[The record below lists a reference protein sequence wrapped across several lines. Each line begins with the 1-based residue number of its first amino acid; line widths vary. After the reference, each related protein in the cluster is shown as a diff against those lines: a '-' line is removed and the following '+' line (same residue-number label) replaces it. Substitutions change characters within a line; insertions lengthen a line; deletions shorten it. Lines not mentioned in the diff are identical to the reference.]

1 MRNQTQ
7 SKRRAEINPS
17 HPSKQAST
25 FHTRGSG
32 LGKQKV
38 TKMLRNCGCFQRAR
52 RSSSFED
59 SSSCRSSEIERG
71 GEMTPHSG
79 SLLKLFTSK
88 GWCRQWRKSGRGMSM
103 TKIERT
109 MKAAI
114 LIQRWYR
121 RFLARIEIR
130 RRYTWTIFQSIE
142 YAGEQDQVRLYNFF
156 NALLTHIPETAGRP
170 LDSQN
175 TSRSSSAEA
184 LNMKFSDESDDLAD
198 EGITGPE
205 RGYQGPDIKFPLD
218 KKELEVIIDLFRKK
232 KNRLHAKYVAGILR
246 EATSKLKRLPNLN
259 QASTAISKQVTICG
273 DLHGKLDDLLVV
285 FHKNGLP
292 SPENPYVFNGDF
304 VDRGK
309 KGLEVLLL
317 LLCTFLVFPGGVF
330 LNRGNHE
337 DTVMNA
343 RYGFIREVHQKY
355 KHNAER
361 LLKLIDEV
369 YRWLPLGTIVN
380 NRVLVVHGGISDSTD
395 LDLIRSLDRGKYI
408 SLLRPPITESTAPGA
423 EIIDKV
429 EWKQVFDI
437 LWSDPQHTEGCR
449 PNSLRGAGTYFGPDV
464 TSKFLQR
471 YKLQYLVRSHECK
484 PDGHEIMHGGK
495 VITIFSASNYY
506 EIGSNKGAYLKLD
519 PQLDT
524 HFVMYTAAASKTRK
538 LTFRQRV
545 GLVESSALRE
555 LAAKLRERR
564 IELEREFK
572 SRDPENKGVL
582 PLAKWCEALE
592 SATSLGLPWRMLK
605 DKLAPADNPTASTVA
620 TVTEVSYRKTLH
632 LLDTDSF
639 KSAQNGTTSVAES
652 LYKNKSSL
660 EAIFRILDKDNSGQI
675 SLEEFGEACELLR
688 RHFPHNTHEQL
699 LDMCRMMDINKDGLV
714 DLNEFLETFR
724 LCENAKEQLLMSL
737 EERAIAESNGNGSG
751 SALDTIDLQPSGP
764 AAAADRKKDGLPD
777 RNGNCAAKTAREDC
791 QGKTDGRRRSKKR
804 ASGKRA
810 NNGPENGAPEADED
824 TDDYEDYEAN
834 EPEEGESREK
844 SAGPVNGTV
853 ISASNTAAVA
863 NSTANGDTH
872 KDTIVA

>member
-1 MRNQTQ
+1 MTD
-7 SKRRAEINPS
+7 
-17 HPSKQAST
+17 
-25 FHTRGSG
+25 
-32 LGKQKV
+32 
-38 TKMLRNCGCFQRAR
+38 MLRRCGCFQRTR
-52 RSSSFED
+52 RGSSFED

-88 GWCRQWRKSGRGMSM
+88 GWCRQWRKTGRGMSM

-170 LDSQN
+170 IDSQE
-175 TSRSSSAEA
+175 TSRSSSTA
-184 LNMKFSDESDDLAD
+184 LDMKFSDESDDLAE

-205 RGYQGPDIKFPLD
+205 RSYQGPHIKFPLD

-309 KGLEVLLL
+309 KGLEVFLLL
-317 LLCTFLVFPGGVF
+317 LSTFLVFPGGVF

-337 DTVMNA
+337 DTVMNV
-343 RYGFIREVHQKY
+343 RYGFVREVHQKY

-395 LDLIRSLDRGKYI
+395 LDLIRSLDRGKYV
-408 SLLRPPITESTAPGA
+408 SLLRPPITESSAPGA

-437 LWSDPQHTEGCR
+437 LWSDPQHNEGCR

-464 TSKFLQR
+464 TNKFLQR

-555 LAAKLRERR
+555 LAARLRERR
-564 IELEREFK
+564 VELEREFK
-572 SRDPENKGVL
+572 TRDTQNTGMLTVT
-582 PLAKWCEALE
+582 KWCEAME
-592 SATSLGLPWRMLK
+592 AATNLGLPWRMLR
-605 DKLAPADNPTASTVA
+605 DKLAPVDNPTASST
-620 TVTEVSYRKTLH
+620 TSGSEVKYLKTLH

-639 KSAQNGTTSVAES
+639 KCAQNGTASVAES

-675 SLEEFGEACELLR
+675 SLEEFGEACDLLEK
-688 RHFPHNTHEQL
+688 HFPHNTHEQL

-724 LCENAKEQLLMSL
+724 LCENAKAQLLEHL
-737 EERAIAESNGNGSG
+737 QETALAKEEQENGEKTDKGKEDKGAKSNGDAKRRGNKKKNSGKKIDPLKIAEDS
-751 SALDTIDLQPSGP
+751 
-764 AAAADRKKDGLPD
+764 
-777 RNGNCAAKTAREDC
+777 E
-791 QGKTDGRRRSKKR
+791 
-804 ASGKRA
+804 
-810 NNGPENGAPEADED
+810 
-824 TDDYEDYEAN
+824 DYEDYEAN
-834 EPEEGESREK
+834 EEDQEVKKSRAAAAAAAAAATTSVTS
-844 SAGPVNGTV
+844 SAVATAASVNGTV
-853 ISASNTAAVA
+853 TSAS
-863 NSTANGDTH
+863 ANGNGSMT
-872 KDTIVA
+872 TEGS

>member
-1 MRNQTQ
+1 
-7 SKRRAEINPS
+7 
-17 HPSKQAST
+17 
-25 FHTRGSG
+25 
-32 LGKQKV
+32 
-38 TKMLRNCGCFQRAR
+38 MLRNCGCFQRAR

-737 EERAIAESNGNGSG
+737 EERAIAENNGNGSG

-764 AAAADRKKDGLPD
+764 AASADRKKDGLPD
-777 RNGNCAAKTAREDC
+777 RNGNCAAKTASEDC
-791 QGKTDGRRRSKKR
+791 QAKTDGRRRSKKR

-810 NNGPENGAPEADED
+810 NSGPENGAPEADED

-853 ISASNTAAVA
+853 ISSSNTAAVA

>member
-1 MRNQTQ
+1 MT
-7 SKRRAEINPS
+7 E
-17 HPSKQAST
+17 
-25 FHTRGSG
+25 
-32 LGKQKV
+32 
-38 TKMLRNCGCFQRAR
+38 MLRSCGCFQRTR
-52 RSSSFED
+52 RGSSIED

-71 GEMTPHSG
+71 GEITPHSG

-88 GWCRQWRKSGRGMSM
+88 GWYRQWRKTGRGMSM

-170 LDSQN
+170 IDSRE
-175 TSRSSSAEA
+175 TSRSSSTA
-184 LNMKFSDESDDLAD
+184 LDFKFSDESDDLAD

-205 RGYQGPDIKFPLD
+205 RGYQGPHIKFPLD

-246 EATSKLKRLPNLN
+246 EATSKLKRLSNLN

-309 KGLEVLLL
+309 KGLEVFLLL
-317 LLCTFLVFPGGVF
+317 LSTFLVFPGGVF

-337 DTVMNA
+337 DTVMNV
-343 RYGFIREVHQKY
+343 RYGFVREVHQKY

-395 LDLIRSLDRGKYI
+395 LDLIRSLDRGKYV
-408 SLLRPPITESTAPGA
+408 SLLRPPITESSAPGA

-437 LWSDPQHTEGCR
+437 LWSDPQHNEGCR

-464 TSKFLQR
+464 TNKFLQR

-555 LAAKLRERR
+555 LAARLRERR
-564 IELEREFK
+564 VELEREFV
-572 SRDPENKGVL
+572 SRDEAKSGML
-582 PLAKWCEALE
+582 TITKWCEAME
-592 SATSLGLPWRMLK
+592 AATNLGLPWRMLK
-605 DKLAPADNPTASTVA
+605 DKLAPVDNPTAATTAA
-620 TVTEVSYRKTLH
+620 TVTEVCYRKTLH

-660 EAIFRILDKDNSGQI
+660 ETIFRILDKDNSGQI
-675 SLEEFGEACELLR
+675 SLEEFGEACELLKK
-688 RHFPHNTHEQL
+688 HFPHNTHEQL
-699 LDMCRMMDINKDGLV
+699 LDMCKMMDINKDGLV

-724 LCENAKEQLLMSL
+724 LCESAKDQLLSSFQ
-737 EERAIAESNGNGSG
+737 ES
-751 SALDTIDLQPSGP
+751 AQ
-764 AAAADRKKDGLPD
+764 AAAEENDSDPKGKEGGSRSDSTRQNGDAKRSSSSRKRAGGKKFDSS
-777 RNGNCAAKTAREDC
+777 KTAED
-791 QGKTDGRRRSKKR
+791 S
-804 ASGKRA
+804 
-810 NNGPENGAPEADED
+810 E
-824 TDDYEDYEAN
+824 DYEDYEAN
-834 EPEEGESREK
+834 EENPEKDQKKRTVVAAT
-844 SAGPVNGTV
+844 SANGTV
-853 ISASNTAAVA
+853 TGLAPPAGKGEVEGEKT
-863 NSTANGDTH
+863 
-872 KDTIVA
+872 

>member
-1 MRNQTQ
+1 MTD
-7 SKRRAEINPS
+7 
-17 HPSKQAST
+17 
-25 FHTRGSG
+25 
-32 LGKQKV
+32 
-38 TKMLRNCGCFQRAR
+38 MLRRCGCFQRTR
-52 RSSSFED
+52 RGSSFED

-88 GWCRQWRKSGRGMSM
+88 GWCRQWRKTGRGMSM

-170 LDSQN
+170 IDSQE
-175 TSRSSSAEA
+175 TSRSSSTA
-184 LNMKFSDESDDLAD
+184 LDMKFSDESDDLAE

-205 RGYQGPDIKFPLD
+205 RSYQGPHIKFPLD

-309 KGLEVLLL
+309 KGLEVFLLL
-317 LLCTFLVFPGGVF
+317 LSTFLVFPGGVF

-337 DTVMNA
+337 DTVMNV
-343 RYGFIREVHQKY
+343 RYGFVREVHQKY

-395 LDLIRSLDRGKYI
+395 LDLIRSLDRGKYV
-408 SLLRPPITESTAPGA
+408 SLLRPPITESSAPGA

-437 LWSDPQHTEGCR
+437 LWSDPQHNEGCR

-464 TSKFLQR
+464 TNKFLQR

-555 LAAKLRERR
+555 LAARLRERR
-564 IELEREFK
+564 VELEREFK
-572 SRDPENKGVL
+572 TRDTQNTGMLTVT
-582 PLAKWCEALE
+582 KWCEAME
-592 SATSLGLPWRMLK
+592 AATNLGLPWRMLR
-605 DKLAPADNPTASTVA
+605 DKLAPVDNPTASST
-620 TVTEVSYRKTLH
+620 TSGSEVKYLKTLH

-639 KSAQNGTTSVAES
+639 KCAQNGTASVAES

-675 SLEEFGEACELLR
+675 SLEEFGEACDLLEK
-688 RHFPHNTHEQL
+688 HFPHNTHEQL

-724 LCENAKEQLLMSL
+724 LCENAKAQLLEHL
-737 EERAIAESNGNGSG
+737 QETALAKEEQENGEKTDKGKEDKGAKSNGDAKRRGNKKKNSGKKIDPLKIAEDS
-751 SALDTIDLQPSGP
+751 
-764 AAAADRKKDGLPD
+764 
-777 RNGNCAAKTAREDC
+777 E
-791 QGKTDGRRRSKKR
+791 
-804 ASGKRA
+804 
-810 NNGPENGAPEADED
+810 
-824 TDDYEDYEAN
+824 DYEDYEAN
-834 EPEEGESREK
+834 EEDQEVKKSRAAAAAAAAAATTSVTS
-844 SAGPVNGTV
+844 SAVATAASVNGTV
-853 ISASNTAAVA
+853 TSASANGNGSMTTEGSYGSLLAVA
-863 NSTANGDTH
+863 
-872 KDTIVA
+872 VADPRGLVAE

>member
-1 MRNQTQ
+1 
-7 SKRRAEINPS
+7 
-17 HPSKQAST
+17 
-25 FHTRGSG
+25 
-32 LGKQKV
+32 
-38 TKMLRNCGCFQRAR
+38 MLRNCGCFQRAR

-170 LDSQN
+170 IDSQN

-198 EGITGPE
+198 EGIAGPE
-205 RGYQGPDIKFPLD
+205 RSYQGPEIKFPLD

-395 LDLIRSLDRGKYI
+395 LDLIRSLDRGK
-408 SLLRPPITESTAPGA
+408 
-423 EIIDKV
+423 
-429 EWKQVFDI
+429 VFDI

-464 TSKFLQR
+464 TNKFLQR

-572 SRDPENKGVL
+572 SRDAENTGVL
-582 PLAKWCEALE
+582 TLAKWCEALE
-592 SATSLGLPWRMLK
+592 SATNLGLPWRMLK
-605 DKLAPADNPTASTVA
+605 DKLAPADNPTASSVA
-620 TVTEVSYRKTLH
+620 TITEVNYRKTLH

-639 KSAQNGTTSVAES
+639 KSAQNGTASVAES

-699 LDMCRMMDINKDGLV
+699 LDMCRMMDINKDGQV

-724 LCENAKEQLLMSL
+724 LCENAKEQLLTSL
-737 EERAIAESNGNGSG
+737 EQQAITAESNGNGTGGTGEKVSG
-751 SALDTIDLQPSGP
+751 VPLPGE
-764 AAAADRKKDGLPD
+764 LPD
-777 RNGNCAAKTAREDC
+777 RNGNCAVSKASVQDAADAN
-791 QGKTDGRRRSKKR
+791 GASIRRRSKKR
-804 ASGKRA
+804 SSSKRGSEKPGGDA
-810 NNGPENGAPEADED
+810 DVDED
-824 TDDYEDYEAN
+824 SDDYEDYETN
-834 EPEEGESREK
+834 EEPVEESRDRK
-844 SAGPVNGTV
+844 ATPLANAVNGTV
-853 ISASNTAAVA
+853 LSSSSTAAVA
-863 NSTANGDTH
+863 NSTTNTNSTTATNTTANGGTH
-872 KDTIVA
+872 KDTCKS

>member
-1 MRNQTQ
+1 
-7 SKRRAEINPS
+7 
-17 HPSKQAST
+17 
-25 FHTRGSG
+25 
-32 LGKQKV
+32 
-38 TKMLRNCGCFQRAR
+38 MLRNCGCFQRAR

-175 TSRSSSAEA
+175 TSRSSSA
-184 LNMKFSDESDDLAD
+184 AD
-198 EGITGPE
+198 EGIAGPE
-205 RGYQGPDIKFPLD
+205 RGYQGPEIKFPLD

-464 TSKFLQR
+464 TNKFLQR

-572 SRDPENKGVL
+572 SRDPDNKGVL
-582 PLAKWCEALE
+582 TLAKWCEALE
-592 SATSLGLPWRMLK
+592 SATNLGLPWRMLK
-605 DKLAPADNPTASTVA
+605 DKLAPADNPTASSVA

-724 LCENAKEQLLMSL
+724 LCENAKEQLLTSL
-737 EERAIAESNGNGSG
+737 EERANAESNGNGQSDGVEQEAGHLTSQSNG
-751 SALDTIDLQPSGP
+751 STK
-764 AAAADRKKDGLPD
+764 AAGELPD
-777 RNGNCAAKTAREDC
+777 RNGNCASKTADH
-791 QGKTDGRRRSKKR
+791 GKSDGRRRSKKR
-804 ASGKRA
+804 ASGKRS
-810 NNGPENGAPEADED
+810 NGQTNGVPEADED
-824 TDDYEDYEAN
+824 TDDYEDYETN
-834 EPEEGESREK
+834 EEAVDESRE
-844 SAGPVNGTV
+844 SRSVGAVNGTV
-853 ISASNTAAVA
+853 INSSNTAAVA

-872 KDTIVA
+872 KDTIVS

>member
-1 MRNQTQ
+1 MT
-7 SKRRAEINPS
+7 A
-17 HPSKQAST
+17 
-25 FHTRGSG
+25 
-32 LGKQKV
+32 
-38 TKMLRNCGCFQRAR
+38 MLRSCGCFQRTR
-52 RSSSFED
+52 RGSSIED

-71 GEMTPHSG
+71 GEITPHSG

-88 GWCRQWRKSGRGMSM
+88 GWCRQWRKTGRGMSM

-170 LDSQN
+170 IDSRE
-175 TSRSSSAEA
+175 TSQASSTEA
-184 LNMKFSDESDDLAD
+184 LDFKFSDESDDLAD

-205 RGYQGPDIKFPLD
+205 RGYQGPHIKFPLD

-246 EATSKLKRLPNLN
+246 EATSKLKRLSNLN

-309 KGLEVLLL
+309 KGLEVFLLL
-317 LLCTFLVFPGGVF
+317 LATFLAFPGGVF

-337 DTVMNA
+337 DTVMNV
-343 RYGFIREVHQKY
+343 RYGFVREVHQKY

-408 SLLRPPITESTAPGA
+408 SLLRPPITESSAPGA

-437 LWSDPQHTEGCR
+437 LWSDPQHNEGCR
-449 PNSLRGAGTYFGPDV
+449 PNTLRGAGTYFGPDV
-464 TSKFLQR
+464 TNKFLQR

-555 LAAKLRERR
+555 LAARLRERR
-564 IELEREFK
+564 VELEREFV
-572 SRDPENKGVL
+572 SRDVEKSGTL
-582 PLAKWCEALE
+582 TITKWCEAME
-592 SATSLGLPWRMLK
+592 MATNLGLPWRMLK
-605 DKLAPADNPTASTVA
+605 DKLAPVDISQTATTT
-620 TVTEVSYRKTLH
+620 TVTEVCYRKTLH

-639 KSAQNGTTSVAES
+639 KSAQNGTASVAES

-675 SLEEFGEACELLR
+675 SLEEFGEACELLKK
-688 RHFPHNTHEQL
+688 HFPHNTHEQL
-699 LDMCRMMDINKDGLV
+699 LDMCKMMDINKDGLV

-724 LCENAKEQLLMSL
+724 LCESAKDQLLSSFQESATVAAA
-737 EERAIAESNGNGSG
+737 EENDIKGKEGGSG
-751 SALDTIDLQPSGP
+751 SGST
-764 AAAADRKKDGLPD
+764 R
-777 RNGNCAAKTAREDC
+777 RNGDAKRSSSRKRE
-791 QGKTDGRRRSKKR
+791 
-804 ASGKRA
+804 SGKKI
-810 NNGPENGAPEADED
+810 DSSKTVED
-824 TDDYEDYEAN
+824 SEDYEVYEAN
-834 EPEEGESREK
+834 EGNPDPKDQKKRTVV
-844 SAGPVNGTV
+844 SATSANGTV
-853 ISASNTAAVA
+853 TSLVASGGNQEL
-863 NSTANGDTH
+863 GDKT
-872 KDTIVA
+872 

>member
-1 MRNQTQ
+1 MTD
-7 SKRRAEINPS
+7 
-17 HPSKQAST
+17 
-25 FHTRGSG
+25 
-32 LGKQKV
+32 
-38 TKMLRNCGCFQRAR
+38 MLRRCGCFQRTR
-52 RSSSFED
+52 RGSSFED

-88 GWCRQWRKSGRGMSM
+88 GWCRQWRKTGRGMSM

-170 LDSQN
+170 IDSQE
-175 TSRSSSAEA
+175 TSRSSSTEA
-184 LNMKFSDESDDLAD
+184 LDMKFSDESDDLAE

-205 RGYQGPDIKFPLD
+205 RSYQGPHIKFPLD

-309 KGLEVLLL
+309 KGLEVFLLL
-317 LLCTFLVFPGGVF
+317 LSTFLVFPGGVF

-337 DTVMNA
+337 DTVMNV
-343 RYGFIREVHQKY
+343 RYGFVREVHQKY

-395 LDLIRSLDRGKYI
+395 LDLIRSLDRGKYV
-408 SLLRPPITESTAPGA
+408 SLLRPPITESSAPGA

-437 LWSDPQHTEGCR
+437 LWSDPQHNEGCR

-464 TSKFLQR
+464 TNKFLQR

-555 LAAKLRERR
+555 LAARLRERR
-564 IELEREFK
+564 VELEREFK
-572 SRDPENKGVL
+572 TRDTQNTGMLTVT
-582 PLAKWCEALE
+582 KWCEAME
-592 SATSLGLPWRMLK
+592 AATNLGLPWRMLR
-605 DKLAPADNPTASTVA
+605 DKLAPVDNPTASNT
-620 TVTEVSYRKTLH
+620 TSGSEVKYLKTLH

-639 KSAQNGTTSVAES
+639 KCAQNGTASVAES

-675 SLEEFGEACELLR
+675 SLEEFGEACDLLEK
-688 RHFPHNTHEQL
+688 HFPHNTHEQL

-724 LCENAKEQLLMSL
+724 LCENAKAQLLEHL
-737 EERAIAESNGNGSG
+737 QETALAKEEQENGEKTDKGKEDKGAKSNGDAKRRGNKKKNSGKKIDPLKIAEDS
-751 SALDTIDLQPSGP
+751 
-764 AAAADRKKDGLPD
+764 
-777 RNGNCAAKTAREDC
+777 E
-791 QGKTDGRRRSKKR
+791 
-804 ASGKRA
+804 
-810 NNGPENGAPEADED
+810 
-824 TDDYEDYEAN
+824 DYEDYEAN
-834 EPEEGESREK
+834 EEDQEVKKSRAAAAAAAAATASVTS
-844 SAGPVNGTV
+844 SAVATAASVNGTV
-853 ISASNTAAVA
+853 TSAS
-863 NSTANGDTH
+863 ANGNGSVT
-872 KDTIVA
+872 TEGS

>member
-1 MRNQTQ
+1 MG
-7 SKRRAEINPS
+7 EI
-17 HPSKQAST
+17 
-25 FHTRGSG
+25 
-32 LGKQKV
+32 
-38 TKMLRNCGCFQRAR
+38 LRSCGCFQRTR

-88 GWCRQWRKSGRGMSM
+88 GWCRQWRKTGRGMSM

-156 NALLTHIPETAGRP
+156 NALLTHIPDTAGRT

-175 TSRSSSAEA
+175 TSRASSNEA
-184 LNMKFSDESDDLAD
+184 LDMKFSDESDDLAE
-198 EGITGPE
+198 EGICGPD
-205 RGYQGPDIKFPLD
+205 RGYQGPTIHFPLD

-259 QASTAISKQVTICG
+259 PASTAISKQVTICG

-309 KGLEVLLL
+309 KGLEVFLL

-337 DTVMNA
+337 DTVMNV
-343 RYGFIREVHQKY
+343 RYGFVREVHQKY

-395 LDLIRSLDRGKYI
+395 LDLIRSLDRSKYI
-408 SLLRPPITESTAPGA
+408 SLLRPPITESSAPGA

-437 LWSDPQHTEGCR
+437 LWSDPQHNEGCR

-464 TSKFLQR
+464 TNKFLQR

-555 LAAKLRERR
+555 LAARLREHRM
-564 IELEREFK
+564 ELERQFV
-572 SRDPENKGVL
+572 SRDPQGAGVL
-582 PLAKWCEALE
+582 TITKWCEALE
-592 SATSLGLPWRMLK
+592 AATNLGLPWRMLR
-605 DKLAPADNPTASTVA
+605 DKLAPLDHPTAASTTAVA
-620 TVTEVSYRKTLH
+620 EVSYRKTLH

-639 KSAQNGTTSVAES
+639 KSAQNGTASVAES

-660 EAIFRILDKDNSGQI
+660 ETIFRILDKDNSGQI
-675 SLEEFGEACELLR
+675 SLEEFGEACALLEK
-688 RHFPHNTHEQL
+688 HFPHNTHEQL

-724 LCENAKEQLLMSL
+724 LCENAKEQLLTQL
-737 EERAIAESNGNGSG
+737 QEKALATVAESTDED
-751 SALDTIDLQPSGP
+751 LD
-764 AAAADRKKDGLPD
+764 
-777 RNGNCAAKTAREDC
+777 ED
-791 QGKTDGRRRSKKR
+791 QQQHGKGKR
-804 ASGKRA
+804 ASGKGT
-810 NNGPENGAPEADED
+810 NGDAKKRTATNGRKPGSGKKFDSSKAAED
-824 TDDYEDYEAN
+824 SEDYEDYEAN
-834 EPEEGESREK
+834 EQTEQDKLRQK
-844 SAGPVNGTV
+844 QAN
-853 ISASNTAAVA
+853 SASAAA
-863 NSTANGDTH
+863 SANGRIYRFRYD
-872 KDTIVA
+872 

>member
-1 MRNQTQ
+1 MTEIL
-7 SKRRAEINPS
+7 RR
-17 HPSKQAST
+17 
-25 FHTRGSG
+25 
-32 LGKQKV
+32 
-38 TKMLRNCGCFQRAR
+38 CGCFR
-52 RSSSFED
+52 RNRRGSSIED

-71 GEMTPHSG
+71 GETVPHKARQ
-79 SLLKLFTSK
+79 LKLFKSK
-88 GWCRQWRKSGRGMSM
+88 TWCQRWRKTGRGSM
-103 TKIERT
+103 TKVERT
-109 MKAAI
+109 IKSAL

-121 RFLARIEIR
+121 RYLARMEIR

-170 LDSQN
+170 TNSKE
-175 TSRSSSAEA
+175 TSRASSNEA
-184 LNMKFSDESDDLAD
+184 LDFKFSDESDDLAD
-198 EGITGPE
+198 EGITAPE
-205 RGYQGPDIKFPLD
+205 RTYQGPHIKFPLD
-218 KKELEVIIDLFRKK
+218 KKELDVIIDLFRKK

-246 EATSKLKRLPNLN
+246 EASSKLKRLPNLN

-317 LLCTFLVFPGGVF
+317 LLSTFLVYPGGVF

-337 DTVMNA
+337 DTVMNV
-343 RYGFIREVHQKY
+343 RYGFVREVHQKY

-395 LDLIRSLDRGKYI
+395 LDLIRSLDRGKYVSI
-408 SLLRPPITESTAPGA
+408 LRPPITESSAPGA

-437 LWSDPQHTEGCR
+437 LWSDPQPSEGCR

-464 TSKFLQR
+464 TNKFLQR

-484 PDGHEIMHGGK
+484 PVGYETMHGGK

-506 EIGSNKGAYLKLD
+506 EIGSNKGAYLKLN
-519 PQLDT
+519 PQLDIR
-524 HFVMYTAAASKTRK
+524 FLMYTAAASKTRK
-538 LTFRQRV
+538 LTFRQQV

-555 LAAKLRERR
+555 LAARLRERR
-564 IELEREFK
+564 VELEREFV
-572 SRDPENKGVL
+572 SRDEKNTGMLTV
-582 PLAKWCEALE
+582 AKWSEAME
-592 SATSLGLPWRMLK
+592 AATNLGLPWRMLR
-605 DKLAPADNPTASTVA
+605 DKLAPTDNTATSTTG
-620 TVTEVSYRKTLH
+620 TVTEVCYRKTLH

-639 KSAQNGTTSVAES
+639 KCAQNGTTSVAES

-660 EAIFRILDKDNSGQI
+660 ETIFRILDKDNSGQI
-675 SLEEFGEACELLR
+675 SLEEFGEACALLEK
-688 RHFPHNTHEQL
+688 HFPHNTHEQL
-699 LDMCRMMDINKDGLV
+699 LDMCKMMDINKDGLV

-724 LCENAKEQLLMSL
+724 LCENAKAQLLSSL
-737 EERAIAESNGNGSG
+737 QETALAVDGKTAENRRDSSGKEDAIANGDNGINGLGGKRKGNRKRSSG
-751 SALDTIDLQPSGP
+751 KNNDSS
-764 AAAADRKKDGLPD
+764 
-777 RNGNCAAKTAREDC
+777 KTAED
-791 QGKTDGRRRSKKR
+791 S
-804 ASGKRA
+804 
-810 NNGPENGAPEADED
+810 
-824 TDDYEDYEAN
+824 DDYEDYEAN
-834 EPEEGESREK
+834 DGTNATAAEQRK
-844 SAGPVNGTV
+844 QSAKTSSAVVVAAAANANGTV
-853 ISASNTAAVA
+853 TGMAV
-863 NSTANGDTH
+863 NGGTTDQEGENG
-872 KDTIVA
+872 